1 MLQLKFKEA
10 TVEFFVL
17 DRHIFET
24 RCLITTMGN
33 ENVIICITYTCMCKV
48 TLSKLSM
55 ILKQLHQRD
64 ILTHFIR
71 NHSIFFFNINDITTL
86 KKLNKLILCEYCR
99 TTDLK
104 TLYLMLTT
112 KKKRTSQ
119 SFDKKKTSN
128 KRIQISLTI

>member
-33 ENVIICITYTCMCKV
+33 ENVIICTTYTCMCQV

-64 ILTHFIR
+64 ILTPFIR
-71 NHSIFFFNINDITTL
+71 NHAIFFFNINNYNDI
-86 KKLNKLILCEYCR
+86 KKVLYKSILCEYCR
-99 TTDLK
+99 TTDFK
-104 TLYLMLTT
+104 TLY
-112 KKKRTSQ
+112 KR
-119 SFDKKKTSN
+119 
-128 KRIQISLTI
+128 

>member
-33 ENVIICITYTCMCKV
+33 ENVIICTTYTCMCQV

-86 KKLNKLILCEYCR
+86 KKLYKLILCEYCR

-119 SFDKKKTSN
+119 SFDKKKQAI
-128 KRIQISLTI
+128 KEFKFL

>member
-33 ENVIICITYTCMCKV
+33 ENGIICITYTCMCKV

-71 NHSIFFFNINDITTL
+71 NHSNFFFNINNHNDI
-86 KKLNKLILCEYCR
+86 KKVLYKLILCEYCR

-104 TLYLMLTT
+104 TLYLTLTT

-119 SFDKKKTSN
+119 SFDKKKQAI
-128 KRIQISLTI
+128 KEFKFL

>member
-1 MLQLKFKEA
+1 MLQNLRQQLLKF
-10 TVEFFVL
+10 FLL

-33 ENVIICITYTCMCKV
+33 ENVIICTTYTCMCQV

-86 KKLNKLILCEYCR
+86 KKLYKLILCEYCR